1 MIYYN
6 IFNTFYIIQMYYIY
20 LYFVIYTYVLYI
32 HIFIVLYYI
41 ILYYIILYFIIYYI
55 ILHTYIIDLTCP
67 HMFRHTCMHACI
79 LTYLFTYWL
88 TDWLTYLLT
97 YIHTHIRIF
106 LIYSNYPT
114 SRSHHGRRSRPWSK
128 PATRQAQRHWKKR
141 RRRRQRRPRPR
152 RSWTWKIWM
161 FLGRMLW
168 GNGWWLVGEWLGM
181 IKHDITIVN
190 GGYSYSWVIDGV
202 VHGWLMCICFQ
213 RNHAFKNTNNMWWL
227 KDKFTMNKW
236 FEVANPSLTTLVG
249 VTVLHVFRKKT
260 YIYI

>member
-1 MIYYN
+1 
-6 IFNTFYIIQMYYIY
+6 
-20 LYFVIYTYVLYI
+20 
-32 HIFIVLYYI
+32 
-41 ILYYIILYFIIYYI
+41 
-55 ILHTYIIDLTCP
+55 
-67 HMFRHTCMHACI
+67 
-79 LTYLFTYWL
+79 
-88 TDWLTYLLT
+88 
-97 YIHTHIRIF
+97 
-106 LIYSNYPT
+106 
-114 SRSHHGRRSRPWSK
+114 
-128 PATRQAQRHWKKR
+128 
-141 RRRRQRRPRPR
+141 
-152 RSWTWKIWM
+152 M

-227 KDKFTMNKW
+227 KDKFTMKKW

-260 YIYI
+260 YIISFDCQCLQRVWICFPRSSLWRTSRTAATLGRSKDISGHNEGNINSNVNEAIVNHP